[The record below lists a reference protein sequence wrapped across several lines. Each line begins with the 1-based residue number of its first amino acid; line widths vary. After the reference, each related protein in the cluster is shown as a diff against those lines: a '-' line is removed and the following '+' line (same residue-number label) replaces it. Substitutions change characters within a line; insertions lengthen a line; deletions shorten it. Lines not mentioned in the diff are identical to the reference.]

1 VSQQQTRAKSNS
13 EKNKVFLQKAKK
25 RERKRSQK
33 KQKKQEKKSR
43 QKSSGYFFVLFLSI
57 CGQNGSSLRKNSFII
72 IFIIYLI
79 ELIKEEDKET
89 EEIKK
94 RDTRKKW

>member
-1 VSQQQTRAKSNS
+1 MCRKNNKGNEQLKEERFFAES
-13 EKNKVFLQKAKK
+13 EKARKKEKPKKAKK
-25 RERKRSQK
+25 TG
-33 KQKKQEKKSR
+33 KKSR

>member
-1 VSQQQTRAKSNS
+1 
-13 EKNKVFLQKAKK
+13 
-25 RERKRSQK
+25 
-33 KQKKQEKKSR
+33 
-43 QKSSGYFFVLFLSI
+43 
-57 CGQNGSSLRKNSFII
+57 LRKNSFII